1 MMDGSVCVTELAEG
15 RTTRL
20 TPRRDGAEAPL
31 SFACV
36 FSPDG
41 RAVAYLRNV
50 AADDAIFSQIFV
62 ITLSWL

>member
-1 MMDGSVCVTELAEG
+1 MDGSVCVTDLADG

-20 TPRRDGAEAPL
+20 TPRRGGAEAPL
-31 SFACV
+31 SLACV

-50 AADDAIFSQIFV
+50 AADGATFSQIFV
-62 ITLSWL
+62 VTLPTP